1 MEFLNPGALYALALL
16 PLLIIPYLIQRRPRR
31 RLFSS
36 VFLLRELAPRP
47 TARPWRRLYLPPIFF
62 LQLLLL
68 AFLLSALGE
77 PSLSFRPANVALVL
91 DNSASM
97 QAMEGEKS
105 RFQLAQNE
113 AAKILG
119 ALPAQARADLYLL
132 VPRLTRLTVA
142 TLTASEAIAR
152 LNSIKPLDLAEP
164 AIDYAVEFARLVE
177 ERRYERLHFLT
188 DHPAEGQ
195 NETVRAVSIG
205 HPKGNLAI
213 TAFQVS
219 RRSWAA
225 PELEARLTIRNF
237 STTDGKF
244 SLLIK
249 GSGKALAS
257 RAYTVPAGKD
267 VEASFENL
275 PAHPYYEAEIDAR
288 DGLALDNRRFAA
300 PPPQSRLKILAVSP
314 RPEAL
319 SSLRAI
325 PGVEIQVVSPQAYE
339 KETFEPHALEIFHYS
354 APAAL
359 PDSHALFVLPP
370 KENPVVEIGAVS
382 SRAAVSGWRE
392 PHPLT
397 RYINFAL
404 FRPAYARPL
413 KTGTFG
419 EAIIQGPDGALAVA
433 LEQKNF
439 RYLALG
445 FDPFPFL
452 GQQNLPVS
460 IFTLNALEWFHRAR
474 GGNTGVAG
482 EPLAAKFRAGET
494 VLAPD
499 GTKITPEKPSGLF
512 AFTYTQGI
520 YRATGGE
527 TERVF
532 AVNFAD
538 ERESDLREPPAIR
551 LGGDPAAATARA
563 SYASLWPYLLLAALA
578 LLMLEWFLIPSATRE
593 RPATES
599 ARQFDDFRWA

>member
-1 MEFLNPGALYALALL
+1 MEFLNPRALYALALL

-47 TARPWRRLYLPPIFF
+47 TARPWQRLYLPPIFF

-68 AFLLSALGE
+68 ALLLSALGE
-77 PSLSFRPANVALVL
+77 PSLSFRPVNVALVL

-97 QAMEGEKS
+97 QAMEGQKS
-105 RFQLAQNE
+105 RFQLAQDE

-119 ALPAQARADLYLL
+119 ALPAQARADLYL
-132 VPRLTRLTVA
+132 VAPRLTRLTEE
-142 TLTASEAIAR
+142 TLTAGEAITR
-152 LNSIKPLDLAEP
+152 LNSVKPLDLAEP
-164 AIDYAVEFARLVE
+164 AVDYGAEFARLVE

-195 NETVRAVSIG
+195 NETVRVVSVG
-205 HPKGNLAI
+205 RPKGNLAI

-244 SLLIK
+244 SLLIR

-275 PAHPYYEAEIDAR
+275 TAHPYYEAEIDAR
-288 DGLALDNRRFAA
+288 DGLILDNRRFAA
-300 PPPQSRLKILAVSP
+300 PAPQSRLKILAVSP

-339 KETFEPHALEIFHYS
+339 KDIFAPHALEIFHYS

-370 KENPVVEIGAVS
+370 KENPLVEIGAPS
-382 SRAAVSGWRE
+382 TRPMISGWRE

-404 FRPAYARPL
+404 FRPAYTRPL

-419 EAIIQGPDGALAVA
+419 DAIIQGPDGALAVA
-433 LEQKNF
+433 LEQQNF

-460 IFTLNALEWFHRAR
+460 IFTLNMLDWFHQARA
-474 GGNTGVAG
+474 GNTGTTG
-482 EPLAAKFRAGET
+482 EPLAVKFRAGEI
-494 VLAPD
+494 VQAPD
-499 GTKITPEKPSGLF
+499 GEKIAPEKNSGLV
-512 AFTYTQGI
+512 ARTYVQGI

-527 TERVF
+527 TEKFF
-532 AVNFAD
+532 AVNFSD
-538 ERESDLREPPAIR
+538 ERESDLRKAPAIQLR
-551 LGGDPAAATARA
+551 GQPGAAIGHAF
-563 SYASLWPYLLLAALA
+563 YASLWPYLLLAALA
-578 LLMLEWFLIPSATRE
+578 LLLLEWFLNPAATRE
-593 RPATES
+593 QPATEP
-599 ARQFDDFRWA
+599 ARQSDDFRWA